1 MYSAFALANSITTYA
16 KDNRYKLKKKHIE
29 LFMFLVYTEYL
40 LMTKQRLIDDHF
52 VIEDNKP
59 RLPCI
64 HHKLNIADED
74 ELILI
79 VINGQTSDTLLT
91 PTIPKDD
98 REAHGII
105 YRTFYGFS
113 KYLR

>member
-1 MYSAFALANSITTYA
+1 MYSAFALANSIIAYA

-40 LMTKQRLIDDHF
+40 LMTKRRIINDHF
-52 VIEDNKP
+52 VIEDNRP
-59 RLPCI
+59 RLDCI
-64 HHKLNIADED
+64 YYNTED
-74 ELILI
+74 ESELTLFFIDSETPDTLIL
-79 VINGQTSDTLLT
+79 